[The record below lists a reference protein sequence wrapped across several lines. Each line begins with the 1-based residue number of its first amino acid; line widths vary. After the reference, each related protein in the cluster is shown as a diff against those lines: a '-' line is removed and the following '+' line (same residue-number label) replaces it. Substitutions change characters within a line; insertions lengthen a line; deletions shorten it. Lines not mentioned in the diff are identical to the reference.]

1 MDLDSIEIVAPK
13 EAVKVLITV
22 SNANNVK
29 NDGIPNKAQLHDL
42 KTAFGILT
50 EHTTADSVCLKW
62 EKRFLILLYGIVSF
76 VGVTMGML
84 YGMVLKVNAIVRNSF
99 ISSLVKLLPAHSWCC

>member
-62 EKRFLILLYGIVSF
+62 EKRFLCYYTALY
-76 VGVTMGML
+76 
-84 YGMVLKVNAIVRNSF
+84 A
-99 ISSLVKLLPAHSWCC
+99 SLVLLWEYYMEWC